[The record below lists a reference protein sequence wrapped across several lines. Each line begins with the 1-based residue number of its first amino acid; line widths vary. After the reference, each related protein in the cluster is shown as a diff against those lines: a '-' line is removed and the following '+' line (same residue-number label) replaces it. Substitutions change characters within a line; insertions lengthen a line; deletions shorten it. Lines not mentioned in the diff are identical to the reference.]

1 MIYIQALA
9 IVGGR
14 KNNNNERTN
23 IGEKAIMHS
32 LNFKRSNYLYLH
44 QRIEYRPTYNHFN

>member
-23 IGEKAIMHS
+23 KG
-32 LNFKRSNYLYLH
+32 KRQYIVWILKDQIIYY
-44 QRIEYRPTYNHFN
+44 IKE